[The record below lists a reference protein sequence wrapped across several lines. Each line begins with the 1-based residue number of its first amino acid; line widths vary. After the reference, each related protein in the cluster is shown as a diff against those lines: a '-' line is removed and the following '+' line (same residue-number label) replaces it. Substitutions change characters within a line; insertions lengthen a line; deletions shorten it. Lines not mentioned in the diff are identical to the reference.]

1 MARQKQSQPQHK
13 AAIRPPGGST
23 GGKKRSAGKG
33 VKSLKAPT
41 SSASV
46 ARSATVMAR
55 ASAGRLPLSQPFKKL
70 QRTNARSLVDLFA
83 DTNLCAIHAKRI
95 TVQPK
100 GTPFCASLSTRT
112 LTQHADMILARR
124 LRGDPIP

>member
-33 VKSLKAPT
+33 VKSLKAPSGSRC
-41 SSASV
+41 SSPSFQ
-46 ARSATVMAR
+46 RLCREICDSHGQSFR
-55 ASAGRLPLSQPFKKL
+55 WQASALAAL
-70 QRTNARSLVDLFA
+70 QEAAEDYLVDLFA

-100 GTPFCASLSTRT
+100 
-112 LTQHADMILARR
+112 DMILARR